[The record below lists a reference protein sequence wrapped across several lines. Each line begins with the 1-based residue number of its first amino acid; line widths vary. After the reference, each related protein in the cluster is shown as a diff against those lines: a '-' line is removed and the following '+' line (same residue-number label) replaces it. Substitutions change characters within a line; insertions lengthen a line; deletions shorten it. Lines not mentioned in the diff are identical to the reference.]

1 MNVRKEFVRISA
13 FLTAMMCFWLMFTA
27 WPPPYGTAWRAS
39 ALDDDEF
46 SGYKAD
52 SLTISVGYFGGP
64 YYQKA
69 VFTEDQ
75 LRALGTIKADYTFI
89 DNMPS
94 VVIDHV
100 EGVRLAD
107 VMDAAG
113 IDINSIQSF
122 NFWTND
128 KKGGYYTSLT
138 KTELIDTPRYCYYSL
153 PENFDAE
160 TGTGNASA
168 GDIKER
174 VETVLALGDDWNRCI
189 AGGEFGSD
197 YMNLNT
203 NTRYRLIF
211 GQTDTHTRT
220 ANSSAKWIHTIEVT
234 LGGAPTVS
242 LGDSS
247 LEGKVG
253 SVLHTTASVKTADNA
268 ISASAKVSWSS
279 SDESVAKVDENG
291 NITITGEGSAVI
303 TASFGGASA
312 QLTINGA
319 ADAEEKND
327 SGGGAADKDA
337 AGGSQ
342 GAENSPQPSDDNKP
356 AGDITNPVPAKVI
369 SKEDIGGVQNWRVYE
384 MASDAAPLVPQEDDN
399 AMLPVMGGAAAGLL
413 AAGII
418 GRAIRFRRDLIGK
431 TNGKNK
437 LQRSN
442 TGGKLNVNK

>member
-1 MNVRKEFVRISA
+1 MNIKKEFTRILSCVLA
-13 FLTAMMCFWLMFTA
+13 MSFMALTGITA
-27 WPPPYGTAWRAS
+27 PLCGSMIRAD

-52 SLTISVGYFGGP
+52 RLTVSVGYFGGP

-69 VFTEDQ
+69 VFTEAQ
-75 LRALGTIKADYTFI
+75 LRALGTVRADYTFI

-138 KTELIDTPRYCYYSL
+138 KSELIDTPRYCYYSL
-153 PENFDAE
+153 PDNFDSE

-203 NTRYRLIF
+203 NTRYRLIY

-242 LGDSS
+242 LSDSS

-253 SVLHTTASVKTADNA
+253 SVLRTTASVKAADSA
-268 ISASAKVSWSS
+268 IASSGKVSWSS
-279 SDESVAKVDENG
+279 SNENVAKVDENG
-291 NITITGEGSAVI
+291 NITVTGEGSAVI
-303 TASFGGASA
+303 TAAFGKASA
-312 QLTINGA
+312 QLTVNG
-319 ADAEEKND
+319 
-327 SGGGAADKDA
+327 SG
-337 AGGSQ
+337 Q
-342 GAENSPQPSDDNKP
+342 
-356 AGDITNPVPAKVI
+356 
-369 SKEDIGGVQNWRVYE
+369 RR
-384 MASDAAPLVPQEDDN
+384 QEC
-399 AMLPVMGGAAAGLL
+399 
-413 AAGII
+413 
-418 GRAIRFRRDLIGK
+418 
-431 TNGKNK
+431 
-437 LQRSN
+437 
-442 TGGKLNVNK
+442 

>member
-1 MNVRKEFVRISA
+1 M
-13 FLTAMMCFWLMFTA
+13 T
-27 WPPPYGTAWRAS
+27 AS
-39 ALDDDEF
+39 ALDDDEM
-46 SGYKAD
+46 SGLQAD
-52 SLTISVGYFGGP
+52 KLTISVGYFGGP

-69 VFTEDQ
+69 VFTEEQ
-75 LRALGTIKADYTFI
+75 LRALGTVKADYTFI

-138 KTELIDTPRYCYYSL
+138 KSELIDTPRYCYYSL
-153 PENFDAE
+153 PDNFDAE

-174 VETVLALGDDWNRCI
+174 VETVLALGDNWLRCI

-203 NTRYRLIF
+203 YTRYRLIY

-234 LGGAPTVS
+234 LGGTPTVS
-242 LGDSS
+242 LSDSS

-253 SVLHTTASVKTADNA
+253 SVLHTTASVKAADSA
-268 ISASAKVSWSS
+268 IPHTGAVTWSS
-279 SDESVAKVDENG
+279 SDASVATVDENG

-312 QLTINGA
+312 QLTVNGSS
-319 ADAEEKND
+319 DASDNTN
-327 SGGGAADKDA
+327 GGAGSTDA
-337 AGGSQ
+337 APGSSS
-342 GAENSPQPSDDNKP
+342 GSDKPQSTSQSGRK
-356 AGDITNPVPAKVI
+356 AGDVTNPVPAKVI
-369 SKEDIGGVQNWRVYE
+369 SADDIGGVQNWRVYE
-384 MASDAAPLVPQEDDN
+384 MASDATPLAQQDEDN
-399 AMLPVMGGAAAGLL
+399 PMLPVMGGAAAGLL
-413 AAGII
+413 CVGVI
-418 GRAIRFRRDLIGK
+418 GRALRFRADLKGRGRK
-431 TNGKNK
+431 AKV
-437 LQRSN
+437 
-442 TGGKLNVNK
+442 GGKR

>member
-1 MNVRKEFVRISA
+1 MKIKKEFTRISA
-13 FLTAMMCFWLMFTA
+13 CLLALLCFWMMCVVWAPQMHQT
-27 WPPPYGTAWRAS
+27 WRAD

-52 SLTISVGYFGGP
+52 KLTISVGYFGGP

-69 VFTEDQ
+69 VFTEAQ
-75 LRALGTIKADYTFI
+75 LRALGTVKADYTFI

-107 VMDAAG
+107 IMDAAG

-153 PENFDAE
+153 PDNFDTE

-174 VETVLALGDDWNRCI
+174 VETVLALGDNWNRCL

-197 YMNLNT
+197 YLNLNT

-242 LGDSS
+242 LSDSS

-253 SVLHTTASVKTADNA
+253 SVLHTTASVKTADSA
-268 ISASAKVSWSS
+268 ISANGSISWSS
-279 SDESVAKVDENG
+279 SDSNVAKVDENG
-291 NITITGEGSAVI
+291 NITVTGEGSAVI

-312 QLTINGA
+312 QLTVNG
-319 ADAEEKND
+319 
-327 SGGGAADKDA
+327 SGESGKDTAGNGTGSKDA
-337 AGGSQ
+337 GQQDS
-342 GAENSPQPSDDNKP
+342 SSDNTQRPADTTKP

-369 SKEDIGGVQNWRVYE
+369 SENDIGGVQNWRVYE
-384 MASDAAPLVPQEDDN
+384 MANDAAPLVPQDEDN
-399 AMLPVMGGAAAGLL
+399 PMLPVMGGGAIGILCAGV
-413 AAGII
+413 I
-418 GRAIRFRRDLIGK
+418 GRALRFRTDLNGRKHKGK
-431 TNGKNK
+431 MEADK
-437 LQRSN
+437 Q
-442 TGGKLNVNK
+442 

>member
-1 MNVRKEFVRISA
+1 MNIKKEFTRILSCVLA
-13 FLTAMMCFWLMFTA
+13 MSFMALTGITA
-27 WPPPYGTAWRAS
+27 PLYGSIIRAC

-46 SGYKAD
+46 SGYKAE
-52 SLTISVGYFGGP
+52 SLTVSVGYFGGP

-69 VFTEDQ
+69 VFSEAQ
-75 LRALGTIKADYTFI
+75 LRALGTVKADYTFI

-138 KTELIDTPRYCYYSL
+138 KSELIDTPRYCYYSL
-153 PENFDAE
+153 PDNFDSE

-203 NTRYRLIF
+203 NTRYRLIY

-242 LGDSS
+242 LSDSS

-253 SVLHTTASVKTADNA
+253 SVLRTTASVKAADSA
-268 ISASAKVSWSS
+268 ISSSGKVSWSS
-279 SDESVAKVDENG
+279 SDENVAKVDENG
-291 NITITGEGSAVI
+291 NITVTGEGSAVI
-303 TASFGGASA
+303 TAAFGKASA
-312 QLTINGA
+312 QLTVNGSS
-319 ADAEEKND
+319 DDKKDND
-327 SGGGAADKDA
+327 SGGTGNKPDADTDS
-337 AGGSQ
+337 GGSSAVQ
-342 GAENSPQPSDDNKP
+342 EPDASDRP
-356 AGDITNPVPAKVI
+356 AGDITNPVPSKVI
-369 SKEDIGGVQNWRVYE
+369 SAGDIGGVQNWRVYE
-384 MASDAAPLVPQEDDN
+384 MASDAAPLAQQQEEN
-399 AMLPVMGGAAAGLL
+399 GMLPVMGGAAAGLL
-413 AAGII
+413 CAGAI
-418 GRAIRFRRDLIGK
+418 GRALRFRRDL
-431 TNGKNK
+431 NG
-437 LQRSN
+437 RSAA
-442 TGGKLNVNK
+442 GHDIKSQKQ

>member
-1 MNVRKEFVRISA
+1 MKIKKEFIRISA
-13 FLTAMMCFWLMFTA
+13 CLLALLCCWMMCVVCA
-27 WPPPYGTAWRAS
+27 PPGSSLWRAD

-46 SGYKAD
+46 GGYKAD
-52 SLTISVGYFGGP
+52 TLTISVGYFGGP

-69 VFTEDQ
+69 VFTEAQ
-75 LRALGTIKADYTFI
+75 LRALGTVKADYTFI

-138 KTELIDTPRYCYYSL
+138 KSELIDTPRYCYYSL
-153 PENFDAE
+153 PDNFDAE

-174 VETVLALGDDWNRCI
+174 VETVLALGDNWNRCI

-203 NTRYRLIF
+203 NTRYRLIY

-234 LGGAPTVS
+234 LGGSPTVS
-242 LGDSS
+242 LSDSS

-253 SVLHTTASVKTADNA
+253 SVLHTTASVKAADSA
-268 ISASAKVSWSS
+268 IPQTGAVTWSS
-279 SDESVAKVDENG
+279 SDASVATVDENG

-312 QLTINGA
+312 QLTVNGSSD
-319 ADAEEKND
+319 ADDNT
-327 SGGGAADKDA
+327 SGGAGSTDA
-337 AGGSQ
+337 AAGSSS
-342 GAENSPQPSDDNKP
+342 GSDKPQSTSQSDRRT
-356 AGDITNPVPAKVI
+356 GDVTNPVPAKVI
-369 SKEDIGGVQNWRVYE
+369 SADDIGGVQNWRVYE
-384 MASDAAPLVPQEDDN
+384 MASDATPLVPQDEDN
-399 AMLPVMGGAAAGLL
+399 PMLPVMGGAAAGLL
-413 AAGII
+413 CAGVI
-418 GRAIRFRRDLIGK
+418 GRALRFRAELKGRGRK
-431 TNGKNK
+431 AKM
-437 LQRSN
+437 
-442 TGGKLNVNK
+442 GGKR

>member
-1 MNVRKEFVRISA
+1 MNLNKEFTRILICLLISL
-13 FLTAMMCFWLMFTA
+13 FFWMIIAAELLQVSVMT
-27 WPPPYGTAWRAS
+27 AS

-52 SLTISVGYFGGP
+52 KLTVSVGYFGGP

-69 VFTEDQ
+69 VFTEEQ
-75 LRALGTIKADYTFI
+75 LRALGTVKADYTFI

-113 IDINSIQSF
+113 IDINSVQSF

-153 PENFDAE
+153 PDNFDAE

-197 YMNLNT
+197 YMGLNT
-203 NTRYRLIF
+203 NTRYRLIY

-242 LGDSS
+242 LSDSS

-253 SVLHTTASVKTADNA
+253 SVLHTTASVKAADSA
-268 ISASAKVSWSS
+268 IPQTGAVAWSS
-279 SDESVAKVDENG
+279 SDASVATVDENG
-291 NITITGEGSAVI
+291 NITVTGEGSAVI

-312 QLTINGA
+312 QLTVNGSNDA
-319 ADAEEKND
+319 DDDAGAGAGNTGDADA
-327 SGGGAADKDA
+327 SGNASGAD
-337 AGGSQ
+337 
-342 GAENSPQPSDDNKP
+342 SPQSAQQSGKMT
-356 AGDITNPVPAKVI
+356 GDVTNPVPAKVI
-369 SKEDIGGVQNWRVYE
+369 SADDIGGVQNWRMYE
-384 MASDAAPLVPQEDDN
+384 MASDAAPLAPQEEDN

-413 AAGII
+413 CAGVI
-418 GRAIRFRRDLIGK
+418 GRALRFRADLRGRVRKEKI
-431 TNGKNK
+431 
-437 LQRSN
+437 
-442 TGGKLNVNK
+442 GGKR

>member
-1 MNVRKEFVRISA
+1 MNLNNKFTRILTCLLLSA
-13 FLTAMMCFWLMFTA
+13 FLWTFNTTAFFSANIMT
-27 WPPPYGTAWRAS
+27 AS
-39 ALDDDEF
+39 ALDDDEM
-46 SGYKAD
+46 SGLQAD
-52 SLTISVGYFGGP
+52 KLTISVGYFGGP

-69 VFTEDQ
+69 VFTEEQ
-75 LRALGTIKADYTFI
+75 LRALGTVKADYTFI

-138 KTELIDTPRYCYYSL
+138 KSELIDTPRYCYYSL
-153 PENFDAE
+153 PDNFDAE

-174 VETVLALGDDWNRCI
+174 VETVLALGDNWLRCI

-203 NTRYRLIF
+203 YTRYRLIY

-234 LGGAPTVS
+234 LGGTPTVS
-242 LGDSS
+242 LSDSS

-253 SVLHTTASVKTADNA
+253 SVLHTTASVKAADSA
-268 ISASAKVSWSS
+268 IPHTGAVTWSS
-279 SDESVAKVDENG
+279 SDASVATVDENG

-312 QLTINGA
+312 QLTVNGSS
-319 ADAEEKND
+319 DASDNTN
-327 SGGGAADKDA
+327 GGAGSTDA
-337 AGGSQ
+337 APGSSS
-342 GAENSPQPSDDNKP
+342 GSDKPQSTSQSGRK
-356 AGDITNPVPAKVI
+356 AGDVTNPVPAKVI
-369 SKEDIGGVQNWRVYE
+369 SADDIGGVQNWRVYE
-384 MASDAAPLVPQEDDN
+384 MASDATPLAQQDEDN
-399 AMLPVMGGAAAGLL
+399 PMLPVMGGAAAGLL
-413 AAGII
+413 CVGVI
-418 GRAIRFRRDLIGK
+418 GRALRFRADLKGRGRK
-431 TNGKNK
+431 AKV
-437 LQRSN
+437 
-442 TGGKLNVNK
+442 GGKR